1 MRLAEDGIRE
11 VVIATIVLGGAAW
24 LVGRL
29 CWPAAIVPV
38 VVWVFVLAFFRDPRR
53 VASFQ
58 PGQYC
63 APADGKL
70 TEVARLDHHDRIG
83 GPAVRFGIFLSIF
96 DVHANRSPCAGRV
109 ELIDYTPGSFLDA
122 RDPESSHRNE
132 ANTLVIHPVPP
143 LVGPIVVRQV
153 AGKLARRIVCH
164 VGRGDDLRIGQR
176 FGMIK
181 FGSRT
186 ELILPAGENL
196 DIPVGVGQKV
206 RAGLTVLAI
215 QRPGQRV
222 GARDAHR
229 CEVEQPV

>member
-1 MRLAEDGIRE
+1 MRLAKEGIRE
-11 VVIATIVLGGAAW
+11 LVIATLVLGGAAW
-24 LVGRL
+24 LVGWL
-29 CWPAAIVPV
+29 FWPAVVVPV
-38 VVWVFVLAFFRDPRR
+38 ALWVFILAFFRDPRR
-53 VASFQ
+53 AGTFE

-109 ELIDYTPGSFLDA
+109 ESIAYTPGSFLDA
-122 RDPESSHRNE
+122 RDRESGHRNE

-164 VGRGDDLRIGQR
+164 VRRGDNLRIGQR

-196 DIPVGVGQKV
+196 DVPVVVGQKV
-206 RAGLTVLAI
+206 RAGLTVLAV
-215 QRPGQRV
+215 QGPETRKGM
-222 GARDAHR
+222 RDAR
-229 CEVEQPV
+229 RYEVQQLV